1 MQNRLVKGI
10 TALLIAT
17 GMLATTAFAA
27 PPKLQFQYLAF
38 PETCVEGSIGSFQLL
53 MVNNGATGS
62 VAGTDHVLVTIPF
75 GNQPDDFLGNT
86 TGLTCGAQS
95 PLWNCAVQAITVDTV
110 TISLYPT
117 SGTVPVKT
125 GETLYF
131 YLDSAQVNAV
141 SGMAMLDV
149 TQNIDPGRASNP
161 QNTQMSILKVSAFAA
176 AYMEI
181 DPTVVPSVKD
191 GVDWTELSGIPAG
204 FADGVDNT
212 GLAAE
217 SDPTVPAN
225 IKDGIAWNEISGIPA
240 GFADGVDNTG
250 VTTESDPTV
259 PANLKDGIA
268 WSEISGIP
276 TSLLDGDQVGI
287 ASESDPQVGSNTTNR
302 VPKWDGNALVSSNA
316 INENVSG
323 NVGIGTA
330 SPQSKLDV
338 AGDTNVSGVLTS
350 GKIQVVDVVTEGSSC
365 TPNGLIARAT
375 NGLILSCQSGTW
387 QKASGSV
394 GGLSGYELKSASTI
408 APGNILTSFSISC
421 TDGKKVI
428 GGGCSDV
435 TGGLRYL
442 RYSYPSNDHT
452 WTCASHDEAVAS
464 MGTLTAYIIC
474 VNQ

>member
-1 MQNRLVKGI
+1 MMQNRLVKEI
-10 TALLIAT
+10 AALLMAT
-17 GMLATTAFAA
+17 GIMATTAFAA

-62 VAGTDHVLVTIPF
+62 VAGSDHVLVTVPF

-95 PLWNCAVQAITVDTV
+95 PLWNCAVQSITTDTV
-110 TISLYPT
+110 TVSLYPT
-117 SGTVPVKT
+117 SGTVPVKA

-141 SGMAMLDV
+141 AGMAMLDV

-161 QNTQMSILKVSAFAA
+161 KNTQMSILKVSEFAA

-181 DPTVVPSVKD
+181 DPTVAPNVKD
-191 GVDWTELSGIPAG
+191 GVDWTELTGIPAGFADGGVTWNEVANIPAG

-212 GLAAE
+212 GLTEE

-225 IKDGIAWNEISGIPA
+225 I
-240 GFADGVDNTG
+240 
-250 VTTESDPTV
+250 
-259 PANLKDGIA
+259 KDGIA

-316 INENVSG
+316 INENASG
-323 NVGIGTA
+323 NVGIGTS
-330 SPQSKLDV
+330 SPQCKLDV
-338 AGDTNVSGVLTS
+338 AGDTKISGVLTA
-350 GKIQVVDVVTEGSSC
+350 GKIQVIDVVTEGSSC
-365 TPNGLIARAT
+365 TLNGLIARAT
-375 NGLILSCQSGTW
+375 NGLILSCQSGVWT
-387 QKASGSV
+387 SL
-394 GGLSGYELKSASTI
+394 GGGSASINYATCYTI
-408 APGNILTSFSISC
+408 TFTNPNYAKCAANY
-421 TDGKKVI
+421 V
-428 GGGCSDV
+428 V
-435 TGGLRYL
+435 TGVDTGLRFPEVL
-442 RYSYPSNDHT
+442 AYSKIY
-452 WTCASHDEAVAS
+452 CCK
-464 MGTLTAYIIC
+464 L
-474 VNQ
+474 Q